1 MFSKTFATDLLKLIY
16 QGTTITGLARDDLSP
31 LTSLYMA
38 LHTGDPGAA
47 GTQSTSE
54 VTYTGYARVAVP
66 RDVTGFTVTD
76 NVMNPTQTL
85 EFGEMTGG
93 TNQTATHMTIGTA
106 PSGGGKVLARFTLSP
121 SIDLKNAV
129 TPRLRTTTSLT
140 LVTS

>member
-38 LHTGDPGAA
+38 LHTSDPGAA

-54 VTYTGYARVAVP
+54 VTYTGYIRVAVP

-106 PSGGGKVLARFTLSP
+106 ASGGGKVLARFTLSP

>member
-16 QGTTITGLARDDLSP
+16 QGTTITGLARDDTSP
-31 LTSLYMA
+31 LASLYMA
-38 LHTGDPGAA
+38 LHTSDPGAA

-106 PSGGGKVLARFTLSP
+106 ASGGGKVLARFTLSP